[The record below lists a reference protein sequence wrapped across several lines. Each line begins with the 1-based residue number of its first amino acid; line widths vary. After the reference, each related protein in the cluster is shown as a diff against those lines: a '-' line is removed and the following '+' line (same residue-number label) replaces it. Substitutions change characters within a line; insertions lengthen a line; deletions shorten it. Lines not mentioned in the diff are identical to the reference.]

1 MTRMYVYLVECKSC
15 KVAIRLET
23 KTEAK
28 QAFSQHL
35 KKCTDVEAPILIE
48 APYVGS

>member
-15 KVAIRLET
+15 KQAVRVET

-28 QAFSQHL
+28 GAYSKHL
-35 KKCTDVEAPILIE
+35 KRCSDVEAPVLIE